1 MLRRYRDVW
10 TEVGGSPAIS
20 AFRTTWDRADTPN
33 FTPNPTSAHKILRGL
48 TKQQSSKQDL
58 DDEEIR

>member
-1 MLRRYRDVW
+1 MFGRRLVD
-10 TEVGGSPAIS
+10 PPQ
-20 AFRTTWDRADTPN
+20 FRLSERHGIGQTPRK
-33 FTPNPTSAHKILRGL
+33 FTPNPTSAHKIFRGL